1 MGACSG
7 HALAMEDTYTLE
19 PNGLIGRGAHSKV
32 LRATHKATGEAVA
45 VKMLFAST
53 TLERAAWEAEV
64 RLMKQLDPHPNII
77 RLFETYEAEEYVC
90 LVMELADGGEL
101 FQMLVRDGAYSE
113 AIAQQYV
120 RDILTALEYLHE
132 KGIVHRDLKPENLLL
147 TSKHAGRA
155 HVKVADF
162 SMAAIVT
169 SKRLAAKDGLTWA
182 YCAPEILDDD
192 GSATNYDGKSD
203 MWSLGVILYIILSAV
218 HPFDPDG
225 RHGKDNIVAAIRHG
239 EFNMNGEVWRDISDE
254 AKDLVAKLLTKEP
267 SARIS
272 ATHALGHPWLSKTDL
287 SSLPLQCS
295 LRGSLTAYLKAM
307 HQRFRVS
314 VIATIAAARLASA
327 KAAPVDVRDVIVA
340 QADESGD
347 EPSAGAA
354 LTASISQSSV
364 SFNAATP
371 PHGQS

>member
-7 HALAMEDTYTLE
+7 HALAMEDAYTLE
-19 PNGLIGRGAHSKV
+19 QNGLIGCGAHSKV
-32 LRATHKATGEAVA
+32 LRATHKTTGEKVA
-45 VKMLFAST
+45 VKLLFAST
-53 TLERAAWEAEV
+53 TLDRSAWEAQV

-77 RLFETYEAEEYVC
+77 RLFETYETEEYVC

-120 RDILTALEYLHE
+120 RDILTALQYLHE

-155 HVKVADF
+155 HVKLADF

-169 SKRLAAKDGLTWA
+169 SKRLAAKGGLTWA
-182 YCAPEILDDD
+182 YCAPELLDDDDD
-192 GSATNYDGKSD
+192 GSATYDGKSD

-239 EFNMNGEVWRDISDE
+239 EFHMDGEVWRDISDE
-254 AKDLVAKLLTKEP
+254 AKDLVQKLLTKDP
-267 SARIS
+267 AARIS
-272 ATHALGHPWLSKTDL
+272 AADALGHPWLSKDDL

-295 LRGSLTAYLKAM
+295 LNLTAYLKAM
-307 HQRFRVS
+307 HRRFRVS
-314 VIATIAAARLASA
+314 VIATMAAARLASV
-327 KAAPVDVRDVIVA
+327 KAAPVDVRDVHVA
-340 QADESGD
+340 ADDESGD
-347 EPSAGAA
+347 EPNAAAA
-354 LTASISQSSV
+354 LTESTSQASV
-364 SFNAATP
+364 SAETTTHA
-371 PHGQS
+371 QS